1 MFLYYYTHID
11 NCDYCN
17 VSIVNTIS
25 VARRDE
31 GLREREA
38 QQPEPGEGV
47 GGGVDAAPDL
57 HSPVLSHAGRGH
69 LRHGGRAVV
78 RHQRR
83 RHVLRDGQGAGQP
96 GGPDQSQPGITDT

>member
-1 MFLYYYTHID
+1 MNNLNI
-11 NCDYCN
+11 
-17 VSIVNTIS
+17 IS

-38 QQPEPGEGV
+38 EQPEPGEGV

-57 HSPVLSHAGRGH
+57 HPPVLRHAGRGH
-69 LRHGGRAVV
+69 LRHGRRAVV

-96 GGPDQSQPGITDT
+96 GGPDQSQPSVTVT